1 MVNHAGKNGPILN
14 RDDDYAVNLYAH
26 RRHSQDHPPRRF
38 WVVSRT
44 SVGFYIVYLSLSFI
58 EALS

>member
-1 MVNHAGKNGPILN
+1 LN